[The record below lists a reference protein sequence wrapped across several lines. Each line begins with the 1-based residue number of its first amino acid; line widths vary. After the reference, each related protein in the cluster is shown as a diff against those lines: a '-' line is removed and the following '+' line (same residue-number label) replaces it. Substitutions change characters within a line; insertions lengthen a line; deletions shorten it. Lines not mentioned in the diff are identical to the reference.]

1 PPWPAGR
8 EARRHH
14 LDDRG
19 HRRNAL
25 ALTSEA
31 IRRGAL
37 RRRATLQR
45 TPRYRDDGSPGDGVL
60 AMTGDRVGRLIRRG
74 RRGQALAELGI
85 IIVLLVFLVMG
96 IIEFGRAWMIGNM
109 ITQAARHG
117 ARAAAVL
124 PLSKRN
130 ATTHVITD
138 SWRSSHRSRIKFRTC
153 TREPWTLP

>member
-1 PPWPAGR
+1 
-8 EARRHH
+8 
-14 LDDRG
+14 
-19 HRRNAL
+19 
-25 ALTSEA
+25 
-31 IRRGAL
+31 
-37 RRRATLQR
+37 
-45 TPRYRDDGSPGDGVL
+45 
-60 AMTGDRVGRLIRRG
+60 MTGDRG

-96 IIEFGRAWMIGNM
+96 IIEFGRAWMIVNM

-138 SWRSSHRSRIKFRTC
+138 SSAIVTQVQNQIQNVYAGALDVTVNPQADAGGESRAISYTHAAGGLTPSRGL
-153 TREPWTLP
+153 RYVEGP